1 MYTYVYSGMM
11 QGMYAR
17 MLRVEVDASFGLPSF
32 DMVGN
37 MAFEVKE
44 ARERVRVAVKNIGKQ
59 LPNLRITVNV
69 SPAHLKKAGTGLDL
83 PIAIGA
89 LYASGEIR
97 AQGLEETLFLGELG
111 LNGELRGIQGV
122 LPIVNEAKRQGFA
135 RVVLPSA
142 NAKEGAFV
150 QGIEVYGM
158 DNLTDVLELLS
169 GEKKEPYVLDTAA
182 YFQEKAASDTADF
195 SEVQGQYQA
204 RRAAQIAAAGFH
216 HFLLIGP
223 PGAGKTMIARRL
235 PSILPPLSAEESME
249 ISSIYSVA
257 GKLDESTPFITR
269 RPFLNPHHTMSVQA
283 MAGGGRIPRPGVI
296 SLAHRAV
303 LFLDELP
310 EFRRDVLEVLR
321 QPMEEKRV
329 QIARSEAIYSF
340 PADFM
345 LVAAMNPC
353 PCGYYPDRNRCK
365 CTDAEITR
373 YTSKISGPILDRI
386 DLCCQVSA
394 VRIEEL
400 REVKPSES
408 SAVMRG
414 RVLKARERQQVRFQG
429 TQICFNS
436 QIPAMDIAR
445 YCAMTK
451 EAELC
456 AGLLFERLQLSARAY
471 HRLLKVARTI
481 ADLEDSELI
490 QEAHLKEAACYR
502 LQR

>member
-17 MLRVEVDASFGLPSF
+17 ILRVEVDASFGLQSF

-37 MAFEVKE
+37 MGYELKE
-44 ARERVRVAVKNIGKQ
+44 ARERVRVAVKNIGRQ

-69 SPAHLKKAGTGLDL
+69 SPAHIKKTGTGLDL

-89 LYASGEIR
+89 LCAAGEIR
-97 AQGLEETLFLGELG
+97 AEGLEKTLFLGELG
-111 LNGELRGIQGV
+111 LNGEIRGVQGV
-122 LPIVNEAKRQGFA
+122 LPIVNEARKQGFF
-135 RVVLPSA
+135 RVVLSKA
-142 NAKEGAFV
+142 NAREGAFV
-150 QGIEVYGM
+150 QGIEVYGLET
-158 DNLTDVLELLS
+158 LTEVIALLG
-169 GEKKEPYVLDTAA
+169 GEKKEPCTMDVAA
-182 YFQEKAASDTADF
+182 YFQEKKLQQQPDF
-195 SEVQGQYQA
+195 DEVQGQLEA

-235 PSILPPLSAEESME
+235 PSILPPLSAEEGME

-257 GKLDESTPFITR
+257 GKLDENLPFITV
-269 RPFLNPHHTMSVQA
+269 RPFLNPHHTLSVQA

-365 CTDAEITR
+365 CSEAEIQR
-373 YTSKISGPILDRI
+373 YMGKISGPILDRI
-386 DLCCQVSA
+386 DLCCQVA
-394 VRIEEL
+394 PVRMDDL
-400 REVKPSES
+400 RQSKPSEG
-408 SAVMRG
+408 SAVMRE
-414 RVLKARERQQVRFQG
+414 RVFQAQERQQKRFAG
-429 TQICFNS
+429 TGIRFNS
-436 QIPAMDIAR
+436 QIPAKEIQTF
-445 YCAMTK
+445 CTMTK
-451 EAELC
+451 EAERLS
-456 AGLLFERLQLSARAY
+456 GVLFERLQLSARAY
-471 HRLLKVARTI
+471 HRLLRVARTI
-481 ADLEDSELI
+481 ADLEGSELI
-490 QEAHLKEAACYR
+490 QEKHLKEAACYR
-502 LQR
+502 LK

>member
-17 MLRVEVDASFGLPSF
+17 ILRVEVDASFGLPSF

-37 MAFEVKE
+37 LGYELKE
-44 ARERVRVAVKNIGKQ
+44 ARERVRVAVKNIGRQ

-69 SPAHLKKAGTGLDL
+69 SPAHIKKTGTGLDL
-83 PIAIGA
+83 PIAVGA
-89 LYASGEIR
+89 LYAAGEIK
-97 AQGLEETLFLGELG
+97 AEGLERTLFLGELG
-111 LNGELRGIQGV
+111 LNGEIRGVQGV
-122 LPIVNEAKRQGFA
+122 LPIVNEARKQGFS
-135 RVVLPSA
+135 RVVLSRA
-142 NAKEGAFV
+142 NEREGAFV
-150 QGIEVYGM
+150 QGIEVYGLET
-158 DNLTDVLELLS
+158 LTEVIELLA
-169 GEKKEPYVLDTAA
+169 GEKKEACTMDVEA
-182 YFQEKAASDTADF
+182 YFQEKRIQEQPDF
-195 SEVQGQYQA
+195 DEVQGQLEA

-257 GKLDESTPFITR
+257 GKLDEQRPFITV
-269 RPFLNPHHTMSVQA
+269 RPFLNPHHTLSVQA

-365 CTDAEITR
+365 CSEAEIQR
-373 YTSKISGPILDRI
+373 YMGKISGPILDRI

-394 VRIEEL
+394 VRIDEL
-400 REVKPSES
+400 KQRTPSEG
-408 SAVMRG
+408 SAAMRA
-414 RVLKARERQQVRFQG
+414 RVLLAQKRQQDRFAG
-429 TQICFNS
+429 TGIRFNS
-436 QIPAMDIAR
+436 QIPAKDVQT
-445 YCAMTK
+445 YCVMTK
-451 EAELC
+451 EAEGLS
-456 AGLLFERLQLSARAY
+456 GLLFERLQLSARAY

-481 ADLEDSELI
+481 ADLEESDLI
-490 QEAHLKEAACYR
+490 QERHLKEAACYR
-502 LQR
+502 IK